1 MYVWGRG
8 LHVTPVAHG
17 GQKANSGSELPDVSI
32 RVRSSVRAECA
43 LNYWAIFSS
52 NHSQIQDPFYSKA
65 TVCWMWWLLPVILV
79 LRNQGKRI
87 MSSRPVLAIYGVQGA
102 TGRHGTTVLTTRTV
116 AMWAL
121 ILVHP
126 LRKCTLSFCLFAF
139 LSLVCQTW
147 NLVSEVYSVSSKEL
161 PASCIQV
168 LAAALTISVFSVD
181 L

>member
-1 MYVWGRG
+1 MGEG
-8 LHVTPVAHG
+8 FAC
-17 GQKANSGSELPDVSI
+17 NSGCPWRPEGKQWFWAAWREYQSQVLCESRVCPELLS
-32 RVRSSVRAECA
+32 C
-43 LNYWAIFSS
+43 FSS
-52 NHSQIQDPFYSKA
+52 NHSQILDPFYSKA

-102 TGRHGTTVLTTRTV
+102 TGLHGTTVLTTRRTV

-147 NLVSEVYSVSSKEL
+147 NLVSEVYSVSTKEL

-168 LAAALTISVFSVD
+168 LAASLTISVFSVD